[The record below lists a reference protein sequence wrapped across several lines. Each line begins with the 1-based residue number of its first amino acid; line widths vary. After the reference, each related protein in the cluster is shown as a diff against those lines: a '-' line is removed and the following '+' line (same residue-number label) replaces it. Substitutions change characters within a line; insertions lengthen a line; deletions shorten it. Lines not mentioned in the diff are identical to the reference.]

1 MKRALSL
8 VLAVLLAVF
17 LVACGQTPADESP
30 AESQTP
36 ETAPA
41 TAGAT
46 GAALPAVAGDF
57 YAVQGSMGY
66 NSLFNA
72 GEFFYELRP
81 RTADCLVYRIDC
93 ATATRQ
99 VLCSVPGCTHDSESC
114 PAWLPGLLWD
124 YTIFA
129 AGDTVYIYKYRTSWE
144 ELDWDTYYQN
154 NVAPYLGEEFTRG
167 GMTPEE
173 FTTYQR
179 NMYTQQMQPACLYAV
194 GRDGTAQK
202 RIDLSENLEGTV
214 YLGWCDGAAL
224 YGSLSDSG
232 SSDPARGYRVD
243 LATGQVTNFALQP
256 GESVFAAQGRRLMTG
271 RFLTQEPLPDA
282 QTENEAYQAAL
293 QNSTMECDWL
303 DPATGQRE
311 KLLELPGKLFLQGSD
326 FCGLAGG
333 RLYFDERQTR
343 PVGGSTRIA
352 LRAFDL
358 AAGQWQEVPHS
369 LPEEGMWLNDPT
381 VVGLPGT
388 AAQAGRYLWFGVS
401 DENGNMRMQILDR
414 ETGALQET
422 PLTPQQVRNQQ
433 DRGRLPLTDDGRFL
447 LCVEEDEKYDFSYAL
462 IDAAAFLQGSTDWTP
477 VTTMER

>member
-1 MKRALSL
+1 MKRLLSL
-8 VLAVLLAVF
+8 GLAALLA
-17 LVACGQTPADESP
+17 LTLAACGGQDPAATESP
-30 AESQTP
+30 ASTQTP
-36 ETAPA
+36 ETAPEQTTEA
-41 TAGAT
+41 S
-46 GAALPAVAGDF
+46 LPEVAGDF

-72 GEFFYELRP
+72 GDVLYELRP
-81 RTADCLVYRIDC
+81 QTGYCLLYKIDC

-99 VLCSVPGCTHDSESC
+99 VLCSVPACTHDSESC

-129 AGDTVYIYKYRTSWE
+129 AGDTVYVYKYRTSWE

-173 FTTYQR
+173 FTAYHR

-194 GRDGTAQK
+194 GRDGAAQK

-214 YLGWCDGAAL
+214 FLGWCDGAAL
-224 YGSLSDSG
+224 YGSERDSG
-232 SSDPARGYRVD
+232 TGKPSQGYRVD
-243 LATGQVTNFALQP
+243 LATGQVKNFALQP
-256 GESVFAAQGRRLMTG
+256 GESVLAAQGRRLVTA
-271 RFLTQEPLPDA
+271 RFVTQIPLPDA
-282 QTENEAYQAAL
+282 ETDGEAYQAAL
-293 QNSTMECDWL
+293 QNSTVECDWL
-303 DPATGQRE
+303 DSATGQRE
-311 KLLELPGKLFLQGSD
+311 KLLELPGKLFTENSD
-326 FCGLAGG
+326 FCGMAGG
-333 RLYFDERQTR
+333 QLYFDERQTL
-343 PVGGSTRIA
+343 PEGSNARIA

-401 DENGNMRMQILDR
+401 DGNGNVGIRILDR
-414 ETGALQET
+414 ETGALQQPGLT
-422 PLTPQQVRNQQ
+422 PLQVRNQQ
-433 DRGRLPLTDDGRFL
+433 DRGQLPLTDDGRFL

-462 IDAAAFLQGSTDWTP
+462 IDVEAFLQGSTDYTP
-477 VTTMER
+477 VTTIQR

>member
-1 MKRALSL
+1 MKRLLSL
-8 VLAVLLAVF
+8 GLAALLA
-17 LVACGQTPADESP
+17 LTLAACGGQDPAVTESP
-30 AESQTP
+30 ASTQTP

-41 TAGAT
+41 QTT
-46 GAALPAVAGDF
+46 EAALSEVAGDF

-72 GEFFYELRP
+72 GNIFYELRP
-81 RTADCLVYRIDC
+81 QTGYCLVYKIDC

-129 AGDTVYIYKYRTSWE
+129 AGDTVYVYKYRTSWE

-173 FTTYQR
+173 FTTYHR

-194 GRDGTAQK
+194 ERDGSAQR

-214 YLGWCDGAAL
+214 FLGWCDGAAL
-224 YGSLSDSG
+224 YGSERDSG
-232 SSDPARGYRVD
+232 TGKPSQGYRVD
-243 LATGQVTNFALQP
+243 LATGQVKNFALQP
-256 GESVFAAQGRRLMTG
+256 GESVLAAQGRRLVTA
-271 RFLTQEPLPDA
+271 RFVTQIPLPDA
-282 QTENEAYQAAL
+282 ETDGEAYQAAL
-293 QNSTMECDWL
+293 QNSTVECDWL

-311 KLLELPGKLFLQGSD
+311 KLLELPGKLFTENSD
-326 FCGLAGG
+326 FCGMAGG
-333 RLYFDERQTR
+333 LLYFSQRETQPD
-343 PVGGSTRIA
+343 GSNVCTAI
-352 LRAFDL
+352 RAFDL

-401 DENGNMRMQILDR
+401 DGNGNVGIRILDR
-414 ETGALQET
+414 ETGALQQPGLT
-422 PLTPQQVRNQQ
+422 PLQVRNQQ
-433 DRGRLPLTDDGRFL
+433 DRGQLPLTDDGRFL

-462 IDAAAFLQGSTDWTP
+462 IDVEAFLQGSTDYTP
-477 VTTMER
+477 VTTIQR

>member
-1 MKRALSL
+1 MKPMRTLVWAMVLALSL
-8 VLAVLLAVF
+8 T
-17 LVACGQTPADESP
+17 ACGGQTPAESDSLP
-30 AESQTP
+30 ESQTP

-41 TAGAT
+41 QTT
-46 GAALPAVAGDF
+46 EEPLPAVAGDF

-173 FTTYQR
+173 FTTYHR
-179 NMYTQQMQPACLYAV
+179 NRYTQRTQPACLYAV
-194 GRDGTAQK
+194 ERDGSAQK

-214 YLGWCDGAAL
+214 TLGWCDGTAL
-224 YGSLSDSG
+224 YGSMHTISA
-232 SSDPARGYRVD
+232 DPSLGYRVD

-256 GESVFAAQGRRLMTG
+256 GESVLAAWGKRLVTG
-271 RFLTQEPLPDA
+271 RFVTQIPLPDA
-282 QTENEAYQAAL
+282 ETDGEAYQAAL
-293 QNSTMECDWL
+293 QNSTVECDWL

-311 KLLELPGKLFLQGSD
+311 KLLELPGKLFTENSD
-326 FCGLAGG
+326 FCGMAGG
-333 RLYFDERQTR
+333 QLYFEERENQ
-343 PVGGSTRIA
+343 PGGGNVRVA
-352 LRAFDL
+352 LRSFDL
-358 AAGQWQEVPHS
+358 ETGQWQDVP
-369 LPEEGMWLNDPT
+369 EDGAWLKDPT
-381 VVGLPGT
+381 VVGLPHI
-388 AAQAGRYLWFGVS
+388 AAQEGRYLWFS
-401 DENGNMRMQILDR
+401 DGDGNGNVRMQILDR
-414 ETGALQET
+414 TTGILQET
-422 PLTPQQVRNQQ
+422 ALTPRQAVGQE
-433 DRGRLPLTDDGRFL
+433 DLGRLPLTDDGRFL
-447 LCVEEDEKYDFSYAL
+447 LCLDGMGGKYDFDYAL
-462 IDAAAFLQGSTDWTP
+462 IDAEALLQGSTDWTP
-477 VTTMER
+477 VTTLER